1 MATETTGLQRDLQLI
16 RSRAWLFIP
25 FFVFGLLLAFAFS
38 SVAGKTN
45 AVAELELDTVIHDAT
60 FGGDRGLRVFEA
72 QSMTGDPEFIALV
85 LAEIGEPDFDY
96 SDFDVELR
104 PISLASGISRGT
116 LIVSIKAD
124 GKARAE
130 RYREAFVTVFAR
142 EFLELDGLWRT
153 RFIDAQEEVSAD
165 AESRFR
171 EAYDLLDAAGAA
183 RGIVVDELFRDGQ
196 NTSPLDS
203 LNVQEAELRREIAE
217 TAGTLAAIEANN
229 LSARAAA
236 ALASGILE
244 QPVESGDGIAVLEA
258 WLGAMTSALDATLER
273 SKEISDGSFDAEFL
287 ALLDSVRAL
296 DLVKEQS
303 YIRLENA
310 RIAVVS
316 SDSTLEVDETFS
328 GGLGG
333 SIIGQLAVVLT
344 VTLVF
349 GLIAIYAWEWL
360 SQLRSSIS
368 NA

>member
-16 RSRAWLFIP
+16 RGRVWLFIP
-25 FFVFGLLLAFAFS
+25 FFVFGLLMAFVFS

-45 AVAELELDTVIHDAT
+45 AIAELELDTVIHDAT

-72 QSMTGDPEFIALV
+72 QSMTEDREFIASV
-85 LAEIGEPDFDY
+85 LAAINEPDFDY
-96 SDFDVELR
+96 SDFDIELR
-104 PISLASGISRGT
+104 PVSLASGISRGT
-116 LIVSIKAD
+116 LIVSIKAN
-124 GKARAE
+124 GKANAE
-130 RYREAFVTVFAR
+130 RYREAFVEVFTY

-153 RFIDAQEEVSAD
+153 RFIDAQTAVSAD

-171 EAYDLLDAAGAA
+171 EGYALLEAAGAE
-183 RGIVVDELFRDGQ
+183 RGIVVDELFRSGQ

-203 LNVQEAELRREIAE
+203 LNVQEAELNRELILAIG
-217 TAGTLAAIEANN
+217 ALAAIREGG
-229 LSARAAA
+229 LSDTGAA

-244 QPVESGDGIAVLEA
+244 VEVAPGDAEAVLEGWILA
-258 WLGAMTSALDATLER
+258 NEIALAHIQGLINA
-273 SKEISDGSFDAEFL
+273 ISDGSFDAEFL

-296 DLVKEQS
+296 DRVKEQS

-310 RIAVVS
+310 RIAVNS
-316 SDSTLEVDETFS
+316 SVSTLEVDDTFS

-349 GLIAIYAWEWL
+349 GLIAIYALEWL
-360 SQLRSSIS
+360 SQLRSGLSK
-368 NA
+368 A